1 MKTFVRSALKEVAMP
16 RMFHRF
22 VVGTI
27 VLGFVLVT
35 APAPARASVSSG
47 KSASFAAKVE
57 SWLAALWPWPA
68 ANVGRSAEHEK
79 RAIPHSGPVRGPR
92 RVSGARIPLSGR
104 ARGSSTGPQVLCT
117 GGGTDPNGHCT

>member
-1 MKTFVRSALKEVAMP
+1 MRSSTRQIGSSFVAPIAIWILDSAEVQRVMKTFVRSALKEVAMP

-47 KSASFAAKVE
+47 KSGSFAAKVE
-57 SWLAALWPWPA
+57 SWLGG
-68 ANVGRSAEHEK
+68 VGA
-79 RAIPHSGPVRGPR
+79 
-92 RVSGARIPLSGR
+92 GAGGK
-104 ARGSSTGPQVLCT
+104 AR
-117 GGGTDPNGHCT
+117 